1 MTLSEEN
8 RIVIIENNIQKSYQ
22 SIKDA
27 EILLKSEGFS
37 GALNRIYYSIF
48 YILSALAIKFNFKT
62 SKHTQLIGWFNKNFV
77 KNHKVERKIGKLV
90 QKAFDQRME
99 GDYDVLSEF
108 CFDETKEALAD
119 AKEIIRVVKDIINI
133 H

>member
-8 RIVIIENNIQKSYQ
+8 RIVIIENNIQKSHQ

-27 EILLKSEGFS
+27 EILFKSEGFS

-48 YILSALAIKFNFKT
+48 YIISALAIKFNYKT

-77 KNHKVERKIGKLV
+77 KNHKVDKKIGKLV

>member
-8 RIVIIENNIQKSYQ
+8 RIIIIDNNIQKSYQ

-48 YILSALAIKFNFKT
+48 YIISALAIKFNYKT

-77 KNHKVERKIGKLV
+77 KNHKIDRKIGKLV

-119 AKEIIRVVKDIINI
+119 AKEIIRVVRNIINI

>member
-1 MTLSEEN
+1 MTLSKEN
-8 RIVIIENNIQKSYQ
+8 RIVIIDNNIQKSYQ
-22 SIKDA
+22 AINDA
-27 EILLKSEGFS
+27 EILLKNEGFS

-48 YILSALAIKFNFKT
+48 YILSALAIKFNYKT

-119 AKEIIRVVKDIINI
+119 AKEIIRVVRDIINI

>member
-1 MTLSEEN
+1 MTLSKEN
-8 RIVIIENNIQKSYQ
+8 RIVIIDNNIQKSYQ
-22 SIKDA
+22 AINDA
-27 EILLKSEGFS
+27 EILLNNEGFS

-48 YILSALAIKFNFKT
+48 YILSALAIKSDYKT

-119 AKEIIRVVKDIINI
+119 AKEIIRVVRDIINI